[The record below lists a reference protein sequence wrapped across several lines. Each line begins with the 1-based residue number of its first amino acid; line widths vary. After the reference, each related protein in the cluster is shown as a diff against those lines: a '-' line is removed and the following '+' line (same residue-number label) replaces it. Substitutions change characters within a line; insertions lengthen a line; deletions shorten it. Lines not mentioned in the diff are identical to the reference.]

1 MSSRGSESANA
12 NDAFFGVYMRHHLT
26 QKNDNREQLR
36 EREDRTRKET
46 PPRRGRGCLKKRKTK
61 RYQPYSSSSSSRESS
76 REKEV
81 RIEDEMGWIGHD
93 NDMVWMSN
101 MESSLVV
108 VEDAWLIEEGERL
121 FQVYIN
127 TDACIQ

>member
-1 MSSRGSESANA
+1 
-12 NDAFFGVYMRHHLT
+12 
-26 QKNDNREQLR
+26 
-36 EREDRTRKET
+36 
-46 PPRRGRGCLKKRKTK
+46 
-61 RYQPYSSSSSSRESS
+61 
-76 REKEV
+76 
-81 RIEDEMGWIGHD
+81 MGWIGHD